1 MEAVSE
7 ILGIMGA
14 IATTALI
21 IGLIRP
27 SLVVRWGEKRT
38 RGRVL
43 LYYGVGFFALAILAG
58 AVEPES
64 VRQKRIEEEAN
75 KKREKA
81 RQDSIKQ
88 VARAREKA
96 RRKQARLDQDR
107 KDLERGTKLLSAART
122 AYKARDYQT
131 AIDSANAAIRA
142 LKNVKMLNEAK
153 DLADDAQALLDD
165 AKKGYITKPGTL
177 DRIVEK
183 HAHHVFGKSVTWGG
197 EKVPSIMSIS
207 ISTGYLVDVAYR
219 EERVILQEHRRAFI
233 TNARE
238 FMERVFTDP
247 ACSKVQRI
255 FLLPH
260 YILVDRYGQVSE
272 DQIGKFILDRKVAT
286 KIDWRYL
293 SENMFERLLR
303 TEGQFWLHYAFRDQ
317 DQ

>member
-27 SLVVRWGEKRT
+27 SLVVRWGKKRT

-43 LYYGVGFFALAILAG
+43 LYYGVGFFALAILAS

-64 VRQKRIEEEAN
+64 VRQERKQKKIKAELKKEA
-75 KKREKA
+75 K
-81 RQDSIKQ
+81 
-88 VARAREKA
+88 
-96 RRKQARLDQDR
+96 RKQARLDQERKER

-177 DRIVEK
+177 DRIVER

-286 KIDWRYL
+286 KIDWRYF